1 MSQFDDAFTELL
13 PALSPHLQQ
22 ATPTQIR
29 AALQVEG
36 IDADA
41 AEDFLS
47 SLGHAASAIGSAVAP
62 RLPGIIQGAI
72 GGAQSG
78 MAAGPYGAL
87 IGALGGGLAGGLGAP
102 GAAPA
107 AAPAGAAPG
116 AGGAA
121 AAAGPTS
128 ALMGAGGGA
137 AGSLLGLLTQPQ
149 VMQGLM
155 AMLAGNAGAKSV
167 PVAGQQVPPAAL
179 ANMVA
184 HYANAA
190 AAEWEEK
197 SGTPAEATLPSLS
210 ESADEAER
218 AEALAEAIAVEAWVR
233 SLGPPVAEFD
243 GAEADWSDWSEADWE
258 ADSEADYGDAA
269 YDPVYLG
276 A

>member
-1 MSQFDDAFTELL
+1 MSQVDDAFAELL

-22 ATPTQIR
+22 ATPTEIR
-29 AALQVEG
+29 AALAVEG

-62 RLPGIIQGAI
+62 RLPDIIQGAI

-87 IGALGGGLAGGLGAP
+87 IGALGGGLAGGLKAP
-102 GAAPA
+102 GSAP
-107 AAPAGAAPG
+107 PAGAAPAPG
-116 AGGAA
+116 APSAA
-121 AAAGPTS
+121 S
-128 ALMGAGGGA
+128 ALMGAGGGGA

-184 HYANAA
+184 EYAHAA

-197 SGTPAEATLPSLS
+197 YGAPEAATLPGLS

-218 AEALAEAIAVEAWVR
+218 AQALAQAIAVEALVR
-233 SLGPPVAEFD
+233 SFGPPVAEFD
-243 GAEADWSDWSEADWE
+243 GGEPEWSEADWIDGDWE
-258 ADSEADYGDAA
+258 ADAEADYGDAA

-276 A
+276 